1 LDAPRAS
8 IPLPCCGV
16 SEDVASRS
24 MFLRILWKLL
34 GASRGRLAVALIAL
48 TSGAAVCSAL
58 LNVNLDAERKLTQ
71 EFRTLGANVVIAP
84 PAGGSEAALADAA
97 VLDRIAA
104 LRIPQIVATAPY
116 LYVAANSGSQPVI
129 LAGTWF
135 DQVAKMNSWWKLEGG
150 WVSSR
155 DDHEHC
161 LVGFNAARQLGLAP
175 GSSVQLRSGE
185 RNISLTVAGIVTTGG
200 AEDNQILT
208 NLDSA
213 QTLAGLPGRISL
225 VQVSVSGTPSEI
237 EGITRRL
244 ADNLPGLD
252 VRPVRQIAAA
262 EGTILGR
269 IQGLIFWTI
278 ALILVLSMLGV
289 LASMAALAMERR
301 RDVGLMKALGGTVP
315 RIMRLFLAEA
325 GTLGAVGGMFG
336 FLLGVVLARWI
347 GERIFGV
354 VISARLEVLPITIA
368 LTIGVALAGAF
379 PLRLLGRVRPAEIL
393 RGE

>member
-1 LDAPRAS
+1 
-8 IPLPCCGV
+8 V
-16 SEDVASRS
+16 S
-24 MFLRILWKLL
+24 
-34 GASRGRLAVALIAL
+34 
-48 TSGAAVCSAL
+48 
-58 LNVNLDAERKLTQ
+58 
-71 EFRTLGANVVIAP
+71 
-84 PAGGSEAALADAA
+84 
-97 VLDRIAA
+97 
-104 LRIPQIVATAPY
+104 
-116 LYVAANSGSQPVI
+116 
-129 LAGTWF
+129 
-135 DQVAKMNSWWKLEGG
+135 KMNSWWKLEGG

-161 LVGFNAARQLGLAP
+161 LVGFTAARQLGLAA
-175 GSSVQLRSGE
+175 GSSVQLRSGD

-208 NLDSA
+208 SLDSA
-213 QTLAGLPGRISL
+213 QALAGLSGRVSL

-237 EGITRRL
+237 EGVTRRL
-244 ADNLPGLD
+244 ADNLTGLD

-278 ALILVLSMLGV
+278 ALILVLSMMGV

-325 GTLGAVGGMFG
+325 GTLGAVGGMLG

-354 VISARLEVLPITIA
+354 VISARFEVLPITIA
-368 LTIGVALAGAF
+368 LTVGVSLAGAF

>member
-1 LDAPRAS
+1 MAR
-8 IPLPCCGV
+8 
-16 SEDVASRS
+16 RS

-34 GASRGRLAVALIAL
+34 GASRGRLTVALIAL

-71 EFRTLGANVVIAP
+71 EFRTLGANIVIAP
-84 PAGGSEAALADAA
+84 PTGSSEAALADAGI
-97 VLDRIAA
+97 LDRIAA

-161 LVGFNAARQLGLAP
+161 LVGFTAARQLGLAP
-175 GSSVQLRSGE
+175 GSSVQLRSGDH
-185 RNISLTVAGIVTTGG
+185 NISLTVAGIVTTGG

-213 QTLAGLPGRISL
+213 QALAGLSGRVGL
-225 VQVSVSGTPSEI
+225 VQISVSGTPAEI
-237 EGITRRL
+237 ERVTRTL
-244 ADNLPGLD
+244 ADNLPGLE

-269 IQGLIFWTI
+269 IRGLIFWTI
-278 ALILVLSMLGV
+278 ALILVLSLLGV

-325 GTLGAVGGMFG
+325 GTLGAVGGMLG
-336 FLLGVVLARWI
+336 FLIGVVLARWI
-347 GERIFGV
+347 GEGIFGV
-354 VISARLEVLPITIA
+354 VISARFEVLPITIA
-368 LTIGVALAGAF
+368 LTVGVALAGAF
-379 PLRLLGRVRPAEIL
+379 PLRLLGRVRPADIL

>member
-1 LDAPRAS
+1 
-8 IPLPCCGV
+8 
-16 SEDVASRS
+16 

-84 PAGGSEAALADAA
+84 PAAGGSEAALADAA
-97 VLDRIAA
+97 VLDRISA
-104 LRIPQIVATAPY
+104 LHIPQIVATAPY

-135 DQVAKMNSWWKLEGG
+135 DQVARMNSWWKLEGG

-161 LVGFNAARQLGLAP
+161 LVGLTAARQLGLAP
-175 GSSVQLRSGE
+175 GSSVQLRSGDH
-185 RNISLTVAGIVTTGG
+185 NISLTVAGIVTTGAAG
-200 AEDNQILT
+200 DNQILT

-213 QTLAGLPGRISL
+213 QTLAGLPGRVSL
-225 VQVSVSGTPSEI
+225 VQVSVSGSPTEI
-237 EGITRRL
+237 ERVTRTL

-269 IQGLIFWTI
+269 IRGLIFWTI
-278 ALILVLSMLGV
+278 ALILVLSMFGV

-325 GTLGAVGGMFG
+325 GTLGALGGLLG
-336 FLLGVVLARWI
+336 FLVGVVLARWI
-347 GERIFGV
+347 GERVFGV
-354 VISARLEVLPITIA
+354 VISARFEVLPITIA
-368 LTIGVALAGAF
+368 LTVGVALAGAF
-379 PLRLLGRVRPAEIL
+379 PLRLLGRVRPADIL

>member
-1 LDAPRAS
+1 
-8 IPLPCCGV
+8 
-16 SEDVASRS
+16 
-24 MFLRILWKLL
+24 MFSRILWRLL
-34 GASRGRLAVALIAL
+34 GASRGRLTVALIAL
-48 TSGAAVCSAL
+48 TSGAAICSAL

-71 EFRTLGANVVIAP
+71 EFRTLGANVIVAP
-84 PAGGSEAALADAA
+84 RTTGSDAALLDAG
-97 VLDRIAA
+97 VVDRIEA
-104 LRIPQIVATAPY
+104 LYISAVAGVAPY
-116 LYVAANSGSQPVI
+116 LYVAASSGSQPVI

-135 DQVAKMNSWWKLEGG
+135 DQVAKMDSWWKIEGG

-155 DDHEHC
+155 GDHDHC

-175 GSSVQLRSGE
+175 GSSLQLRSGN
-185 RNISLTVAGIVTTGG
+185 RDISLTVAGIVTTGG

-213 QTLAGLPGRISL
+213 QALAGLAGRASL
-225 VQVSVSGTPSEI
+225 VQISVSGTASEI
-237 EGITRRL
+237 ESVTRKL
-244 ADNLPGLD
+244 AEALPGLD

-262 EGTILGR
+262 EGTILER
-269 IQGLIFWTI
+269 IRGLLFWTI

-289 LASMAALAMERR
+289 LASMASLAMERR
-301 RDVGLMKALGGTVP
+301 KDVGLMKALGGTVP

-325 GTLGAVGGMFG
+325 GMLGAVGGLLG
-336 FLLGVVLARWI
+336 FLIGVLLARWT

-354 VISARLEVLPITIA
+354 VISARLEVLPITVA

-379 PLRLLGRVRPAEIL
+379 PLRLLGRVRPADIL

>member
-1 LDAPRAS
+1 
-8 IPLPCCGV
+8 
-16 SEDVASRS
+16 

-84 PAGGSEAALADAA
+84 PAGGSESALADAA

-104 LRIPQIVATAPY
+104 LRISQIVAAAPY

-175 GSSVQLRSGE
+175 GSSVQLRSGV

-213 QTLAGLPGRISL
+213 QTLAGLSGRISL

-237 EGITRRL
+237 EGVTRRL
-244 ADNLPGLD
+244 ADNLPRLD

-278 ALILVLSMLGV
+278 ALILILSMLGV

-325 GTLGAVGGMFG
+325 GTLGAVGGMLG

>member
-1 LDAPRAS
+1 
-8 IPLPCCGV
+8 
-16 SEDVASRS
+16 

-34 GASRGRLAVALIAL
+34 GASRGRLSVALIAL

-97 VLDRIAA
+97 VLDRVAA
-104 LRIPQIVATAPY
+104 LHISQIVATAPY

-161 LVGFNAARQLGLAP
+161 LVGFTAARQLGLAP
-175 GSSVQLRSGE
+175 GSSVQLRSGDHD
-185 RNISLTVAGIVTTGG
+185 ISLTVAGIVTTGG

-213 QTLAGLPGRISL
+213 QALAGLSGRVSL
-225 VQVSVSGTPSEI
+225 VQVSVAGTPAEI
-237 EGITRRL
+237 EGVTRRL

-269 IQGLIFWTI
+269 IRGLIFWTI

-301 RDVGLMKALGGTVP
+301 RDVGLMKALGGSVQ
-315 RIMRLFLAEA
+315 RIMRLFLVEA
-325 GTLGAVGGMFG
+325 GTLGAVGGVLG
-336 FLLGVVLARWI
+336 FLLGVVLARWM

-354 VISARLEVLPITIA
+354 AISARLEVLPITIA

>member
-1 LDAPRAS
+1 
-8 IPLPCCGV
+8 
-16 SEDVASRS
+16 

-84 PAGGSEAALADAA
+84 PAGGSEAAVADAT
-97 VLDRIAA
+97 VLDRISA
-104 LRIPQIVATAPY
+104 LHIPQIVATAPY

-135 DQVAKMNSWWKLEGG
+135 DQVARMNSWWKLEGG

-161 LVGFNAARQLGLAP
+161 LVGLTAARQLGLAP
-175 GSSVQLRSGE
+175 GSSVQLRSGDH
-185 RNISLTVAGIVTTGG
+185 NISLTVAGIVTTGA

-213 QTLAGLPGRISL
+213 QTLAGLPGRVSL
-225 VQVSVSGTPSEI
+225 VQVSVSGSPTEI
-237 EGITRRL
+237 ERVTRTL
-244 ADNLPGLD
+244 ADNLSGLD

-262 EGTILGR
+262 EGMILGR
-269 IQGLIFWTI
+269 IRGLIFWTI
-278 ALILVLSMLGV
+278 ALILVLSMFGV

-315 RIMRLFLAEA
+315 RIMQLFLAEA
-325 GTLGAVGGMFG
+325 GTLGALGGLLG
-336 FLLGVVLARWI
+336 FLVGVVLARWI
-347 GERIFGV
+347 GERVFGV
-354 VISARLEVLPITIA
+354 VISARFEVLPITIA
-368 LTIGVALAGAF
+368 LTVGVALAGAF
-379 PLRLLGRVRPAEIL
+379 PLRLLGRVRPADIL

>member
-1 LDAPRAS
+1 VARRA
-8 IPLPCCGV
+8 
-16 SEDVASRS
+16 
-24 MFLRILWKLL
+24 MFSRILWRLL
-34 GASRGRLAVALIAL
+34 GASRGRLTVALIAL
-48 TSGAAVCSAL
+48 TSGAAICSAL

-71 EFRTLGANVVIAP
+71 EFRTLGANVIVAP
-84 PAGGSEAALADAA
+84 RTTGSDAALLDAG
-97 VLDRIAA
+97 VVDRIEA
-104 LRIPQIVATAPY
+104 LYISAVAGVAPY
-116 LYVAANSGSQPVI
+116 LYVAASSGSQPVI

-135 DQVAKMNSWWKLEGG
+135 DQVAKMDSWWKIEGG

-155 DDHEHC
+155 GDHDHC

-175 GSSVQLRSGE
+175 GSSLQLRSGN
-185 RNISLTVAGIVTTGG
+185 RDISLTVAGIVTTGG

-213 QTLAGLPGRISL
+213 QALAGLAGRASL
-225 VQVSVSGTPSEI
+225 VQISVSGTASEI
-237 EGITRRL
+237 ESVTRKL
-244 ADNLPGLD
+244 AEALPGLD

-262 EGTILGR
+262 EGTILER
-269 IQGLIFWTI
+269 IRGLLFWTI

-289 LASMAALAMERR
+289 LAAMASLAMERR
-301 RDVGLMKALGGTVP
+301 KDVGLMKALGGTVP
-315 RIMRLFLAEA
+315 RIMRLFLAESGA
-325 GTLGAVGGMFG
+325 LGAIGGLLG
-336 FLLGVVLARWI
+336 FLIGVVLARWI

-368 LTIGVALAGAF
+368 LTVGVALAGAF

>member
-1 LDAPRAS
+1 
-8 IPLPCCGV
+8 
-16 SEDVASRS
+16 VARRS

-34 GASRGRLAVALIAL
+34 GASRGRLTVALIAL

-71 EFRTLGANVVIAP
+71 EFRTLGANIVIAP
-84 PAGGSEAALADAA
+84 PTGSSEAALADAG

-161 LVGFNAARQLGLAP
+161 LVGFTAARQLGLAP
-175 GSSVQLRSGE
+175 GSSVHLRSGDH
-185 RNISLTVAGIVTTGG
+185 NISLTVAGIVTTGG

-213 QTLAGLPGRISL
+213 QALAGLSGRVGL
-225 VQVSVSGTPSEI
+225 VQISVSGTPAEI
-237 EGITRRL
+237 ERVTRTL
-244 ADNLPGLD
+244 ADNLPGLE

-269 IQGLIFWTI
+269 IRGLIFWTI
-278 ALILVLSMLGV
+278 ALILVLSLLGV

-325 GTLGAVGGMFG
+325 GTLGAVGGMLG
-336 FLLGVVLARWI
+336 FLIGVVLARWI
-347 GERIFGV
+347 GEGIFGV
-354 VISARLEVLPITIA
+354 VISARFEVLPITIA
-368 LTIGVALAGAF
+368 LTVGVALAGAF
-379 PLRLLGRVRPAEIL
+379 PLRLLGRVRPADIL

>member
-1 LDAPRAS
+1 MAR
-8 IPLPCCGV
+8 
-16 SEDVASRS
+16 RS

-34 GASRGRLAVALIAL
+34 GASRGRLTVALIAL

-71 EFRTLGANVVIAP
+71 EFRTLGANIVIAP
-84 PAGGSEAALADAA
+84 PTGSSEAALADVG

-161 LVGFNAARQLGLAP
+161 LVGFTAARQLGLAP
-175 GSSVQLRSGE
+175 GSSVQLRSGDH
-185 RNISLTVAGIVTTGG
+185 NISLTVAGIVTTGG

-213 QTLAGLPGRISL
+213 QALAGLSGRVGL
-225 VQVSVSGTPSEI
+225 VQISVSGTPAEI
-237 EGITRRL
+237 ERVTRTL
-244 ADNLPGLD
+244 ADNLPGLE

-269 IQGLIFWTI
+269 IRGLIFWTI
-278 ALILVLSMLGV
+278 ALILVLSLLGV

-325 GTLGAVGGMFG
+325 GTLGAVGGMLG
-336 FLLGVVLARWI
+336 FLIGVVLARWI
-347 GERIFGV
+347 GEGIFGV
-354 VISARLEVLPITIA
+354 VISARFEVLPITIA
-368 LTIGVALAGAF
+368 LTVGVALAGAF
-379 PLRLLGRVRPAEIL
+379 PLRLLGRVRPADIL

>member
-1 LDAPRAS
+1 
-8 IPLPCCGV
+8 
-16 SEDVASRS
+16 

-97 VLDRIAA
+97 VLDRIASM
-104 LRIPQIVATAPY
+104 RVPQIVATAPY
-116 LYVAANSGSQPVI
+116 LYVAANSGLQPVI

-175 GSSVQLRSGE
+175 GSAVQLRSGD

-213 QTLAGLPGRISL
+213 QALAGLSGRVSL
-225 VQVSVSGTPSEI
+225 VQLSVSGTPAEI
-237 EGITRRL
+237 EGVTRKL

-301 RDVGLMKALGGTVP
+301 QDVGLMKALGGTVQ

-325 GTLGAVGGMFG
+325 GMLGAVGGLLG
-336 FLLGVVLARWI
+336 FLIGVVLARWI

-354 VISARLEVLPITIA
+354 VISARFEVLPITVA

>member
-1 LDAPRAS
+1 MPH
-8 IPLPCCGV
+8 
-16 SEDVASRS
+16 RS

-84 PAGGSEAALADAA
+84 PAGGNEAALADAA
-97 VLDRIAA
+97 ILDRVAA
-104 LRIPQIVATAPY
+104 LRVPQIVAAAPY
-116 LYVAANSGSQPVI
+116 LYVAANSGTQPVI

-135 DQVAKMNSWWKLEGG
+135 DQVAKMDSWWKLEGG

-155 DDHEHC
+155 DDREHC
-161 LVGFNAARQLGLAP
+161 LVGFTAARQLGLAP
-175 GSSVQLRSGE
+175 GSSVQLRSGD

-213 QTLAGLPGRISL
+213 QDLAGLSGKVSL
-225 VQVSVSGTPSEI
+225 VQLSVSGTPSEI
-237 EGITRRL
+237 EGVTRKL

-269 IQGLIFWTI
+269 IRGLIFWTI

-301 RDVGLMKALGGTVP
+301 RDVGLMKALGGTVQ
-315 RIMRLFLAEA
+315 RIMRLFLIEA
-325 GTLGAVGGMFG
+325 GTLGAVGGVLG
-336 FLLGVVLARWI
+336 FLVGVVLARWM
-347 GERIFGV
+347 GESIFGV
-354 VISARLEVLPITIA
+354 AISARLEVLPITVA
-368 LTIGVALAGAF
+368 LTIAVALAGAF
-379 PLRLLGRVRPAEIL
+379 PLRLLGRVSPAEIL

>member
-1 LDAPRAS
+1 
-8 IPLPCCGV
+8 
-16 SEDVASRS
+16 

-34 GASRGRLAVALIAL
+34 GASRGRLTVALIAL
-48 TSGAAVCSAL
+48 TSGAAICSAL
-58 LNVNLDAERKLTQ
+58 LNINLDAERKLTQ

-84 PAGGSEAALADAA
+84 PAAESEASLADVAI
-97 VLDRIAA
+97 LDRIASLHA
-104 LRIPQIVATAPY
+104 PQIVAAAPY

-135 DQVAKMNSWWKLEGG
+135 DQVAKMNSWWKVEGTRLY
-150 WVSSR
+150 SR
-155 DDHEHC
+155 DDREHC
-161 LVGFNAARQLGLAP
+161 LVGYIAARQLGLTP
-175 GSSVQLRSGE
+175 GSAVQLGFGDR
-185 RNISLTVAGIVTTGG
+185 RIALTVAGIVTTGA
-200 AEDNQILT
+200 AEDNQIFT

-213 QTLAGLPGRISL
+213 QTLAGLGTRVSL
-225 VQVSVSGTPSEI
+225 VQLSVAGTSAEI
-237 EGITRRL
+237 EGVRSRL
-244 ADNLPGLD
+244 VTALPELD

-262 EGTILGR
+262 QGTILGR

-278 ALILVLSMLGV
+278 ALILILSMLGV

-325 GTLGAVGGMFG
+325 GTLGALGGVFG
-336 FLLGVVLARWI
+336 FLLGALLARWI
-347 GERIFGV
+347 GVRIFGV
-354 VISARLEVLPITIA
+354 VISARFEVLPITIA
-368 LTIGVALAGAF
+368 LTVAVALAGAF

>member
-1 LDAPRAS
+1 VP
-8 IPLPCCGV
+8 
-16 SEDVASRS
+16 SRS

-34 GASRGRLAVALIAL
+34 GASRGRLSVALIAL

-97 VLDRIAA
+97 VLDRVAA
-104 LRIPQIVATAPY
+104 LHISQIVATAPY

-161 LVGFNAARQLGLAP
+161 LVGFTAARQLGLAP
-175 GSSVQLRSGE
+175 GSSVQLRSGDHD
-185 RNISLTVAGIVTTGG
+185 ISLTVAGIVTTGG

-213 QTLAGLPGRISL
+213 QALAGVSGRVSL
-225 VQVSVSGTPSEI
+225 VQVSVAGTPAEI
-237 EGITRRL
+237 EGVTRRL

-269 IQGLIFWTI
+269 IRGLIFWTI
-278 ALILVLSMLGV
+278 ALILILSMLGV

-301 RDVGLMKALGGTVP
+301 RDVGLMKALGGSVQ
-315 RIMRLFLAEA
+315 RIMRLFLVEA
-325 GTLGAVGGMFG
+325 GTLGAVGGVLG
-336 FLLGVVLARWI
+336 FLLGVVLARWM

-354 VISARLEVLPITIA
+354 AISARLEVLPITIA

>member
-1 LDAPRAS
+1 
-8 IPLPCCGV
+8 
-16 SEDVASRS
+16 
-24 MFLRILWKLL
+24 
-34 GASRGRLAVALIAL
+34 
-48 TSGAAVCSAL
+48 L

-84 PAGGSEAALADAA
+84 PAGGSEAAVADAT
-97 VLDRIAA
+97 VLDRISA
-104 LRIPQIVATAPY
+104 LHIPQIVATAPY

-135 DQVAKMNSWWKLEGG
+135 DQVARMNSWWKLEGG

-161 LVGFNAARQLGLAP
+161 LVGLTAARQLGLAP
-175 GSSVQLRSGE
+175 GSSVQLRSGDH
-185 RNISLTVAGIVTTGG
+185 NISLTVAGIVTTGA

-213 QTLAGLPGRISL
+213 QTLAGLPGRVSL
-225 VQVSVSGTPSEI
+225 VQVSVSGSPTEI
-237 EGITRRL
+237 ERVTRTL
-244 ADNLPGLD
+244 ADNLSGLD

-262 EGTILGR
+262 EGMILGR
-269 IQGLIFWTI
+269 IRGLIFWTI
-278 ALILVLSMLGV
+278 ALILVLSMFGV

-325 GTLGAVGGMFG
+325 GTLGALGGLLG
-336 FLLGVVLARWI
+336 FLVGVVLARWI
-347 GERIFGV
+347 GERVFGV
-354 VISARLEVLPITIA
+354 VISARFEVLPITIA
-368 LTIGVALAGAF
+368 LTVGVALAGAF
-379 PLRLLGRVRPAEIL
+379 PLRLLGRVRPADIL

>member
-1 LDAPRAS
+1 
-8 IPLPCCGV
+8 
-16 SEDVASRS
+16 

-71 EFRTLGANVVIAP
+71 EFRTLGANVVIARP
-84 PAGGSEAALADAA
+84 AAGGSEAALADAA
-97 VLDRIAA
+97 VLDRISA
-104 LRIPQIVATAPY
+104 LHIPQIVATAPY

-135 DQVAKMNSWWKLEGG
+135 DQVARMNSWWKLEGG

-161 LVGFNAARQLGLAP
+161 LVGLTAARQLGLAP
-175 GSSVQLRSGE
+175 GSSVQLRSGDH
-185 RNISLTVAGIVTTGG
+185 NISLTVAGIVTTGA

-213 QTLAGLPGRISL
+213 QTLAGLPGRVSL
-225 VQVSVSGTPSEI
+225 VQVSVSGSPTEI
-237 EGITRRL
+237 ERVTRTL
-244 ADNLPGLD
+244 ADNLSGLD

-262 EGTILGR
+262 EGMILGR
-269 IQGLIFWTI
+269 IRGLIFWTI
-278 ALILVLSMLGV
+278 ALILVLSMFGV

-325 GTLGAVGGMFG
+325 GTLGALGGLLG
-336 FLLGVVLARWI
+336 FLVGVVLARWI
-347 GERIFGV
+347 GERVFGV
-354 VISARLEVLPITIA
+354 VISARFEVLPITIA
-368 LTIGVALAGAF
+368 LTVGVALAGAF
-379 PLRLLGRVRPAEIL
+379 PLRLLGRVRPADIL

>member
-1 LDAPRAS
+1 VP
-8 IPLPCCGV
+8 
-16 SEDVASRS
+16 SRS

-34 GASRGRLAVALIAL
+34 GASRGRLSVALIAL

-84 PAGGSEAALADAA
+84 PAGGSEAGLADAA
-97 VLDRIAA
+97 VLDRVAA
-104 LRIPQIVATAPY
+104 LHISQIVATAPY

-161 LVGFNAARQLGLAP
+161 LVGFTAARQLGLAP
-175 GSSVQLRSGE
+175 GSSVQLRSGDHD
-185 RNISLTVAGIVTTGG
+185 ISLTVAGIVTTGG

-213 QTLAGLPGRISL
+213 QALAGLSGRVSL
-225 VQVSVSGTPSEI
+225 VQVSVAGTPAEI
-237 EGITRRL
+237 EGVTRRL

-269 IQGLIFWTI
+269 IRGLIFWTI

-301 RDVGLMKALGGTVP
+301 RDVGLMKALGGSVQ
-315 RIMRLFLAEA
+315 RIMRLFLVEA
-325 GTLGAVGGMFG
+325 GTLGAVGGVLG
-336 FLLGVVLARWI
+336 FLLGVVLARWM

-354 VISARLEVLPITIA
+354 AISARLEVLPITIA

>member
-1 LDAPRAS
+1 
-8 IPLPCCGV
+8 
-16 SEDVASRS
+16 VASRS

-48 TSGAAVCSAL
+48 TGGAAICSAL

-84 PAGGSEAALADAA
+84 PASRSEAALADDA

-104 LRIPQIVATAPY
+104 LHVAQIVATAPY
-116 LYVAANSGSQPVI
+116 LYVAANSGSQPII

-135 DQVAKMNSWWKLEGG
+135 DQVARMNSWWKLEGG

-155 DDHEHC
+155 DDRDHC
-161 LVGFNAARQLGLAP
+161 LVGFNAARQLGLVP
-175 GSSVQLRSGE
+175 GSSVQLHSGD
-185 RNISLTVAGIVTTGG
+185 RGISLTVAGVVTTGG
-200 AEDNQILT
+200 AEDNQILA
-208 NLDSA
+208 NLSSV
-213 QTLAGLPGRISL
+213 QSLAELSSRISL

-237 EGITRRL
+237 EEVTRRL
-244 ADNLPGLD
+244 ANNFPGLE

-269 IQGLIFWTI
+269 IRGLIFWTI
-278 ALILVLSMLGV
+278 ALILILSMLGV

-325 GTLGAVGGMFG
+325 GTLGAVGGVLG
-336 FLLGVVLARWI
+336 FLLGAVLARWI

-354 VISARLEVLPITIA
+354 VISARLEVLPITVA
-368 LTIGVALAGAF
+368 LTVGVALAGAF

-393 RGE
+393 RGEG

>member
-1 LDAPRAS
+1 
-8 IPLPCCGV
+8 
-16 SEDVASRS
+16 

-104 LRIPQIVATAPY
+104 LRVPQIVATAPY

-155 DDHEHC
+155 DDRDHC
-161 LVGFNAARQLGLAP
+161 LVGFTAARQLGLAP
-175 GSSVQLRSGE
+175 GSAVQLRSGD

-213 QTLAGLPGRISL
+213 QALAGLSGRVSL
-225 VQVSVSGTPSEI
+225 LQLSVSGTPAEI
-237 EGITRRL
+237 EEVTRKL

-301 RDVGLMKALGGTVP
+301 QDVGLMKALGGTVQ

-325 GTLGAVGGMFG
+325 GMLGAVGGLLG
-336 FLLGVVLARWI
+336 FLIGVVLARWI

-354 VISARLEVLPITIA
+354 VISARFEVLPITLA